1 MKTKE
6 QLEQALE
13 DAFKRFPVGTP
24 VYYYPIMGEATRR
37 AEWVRGEPWIL
48 SGHTV
53 VLKLSNQTG
62 CVDVDHLQV
71 RETDQKDQPESGEA
85 HLVKELQRLGEEYG
99 CPGGMQRIAWLRQR
113 LTKLAVLEAAQNTHE
128 QWTYQYCAEVN
139 TPRGPVCWDGV
150 IQLPCQITGIEHYH
164 EARRLIAL
172 DGNIDA
178 AQVNVK
184 TMSWVGK
191 ADAAPEFSNR
201 NGSCS

>member
-13 DAFKRFPVGTP
+13 DAVKRFPVGTP

-37 AEWVRGEPWIL
+37 AEWVRHEPWIL
-48 SGHTV
+48 SGHSV
-53 VLKLSNQTG
+53 VLKISNQTG
-62 CVDVDHLQV
+62 CVHVDHLQV
-71 RETDQKDQPESGEA
+71 RETDQKEQHESGEA
-85 HLVKELQRLGEEYG
+85 YLVRELQRLGDEYG

-164 EARRLIAL
+164 EARNLIAL
-172 DGNIDA
+172 DGNIDV

-191 ADAAPEFSNR
+191 ADAAPDYSNR